1 MFSLLTNNF
10 FNIKQKSMNNIN
22 INEQEYL
29 LTDKVKQIDKQKI
42 NIIKENNK
50 VSNQNYIIILI
61 IISII
66 IKILVHN
73 IFNLY
78 KLSKLIF
85 WLLEFKTN
93 FENKTKFHNTINEL
107 YYFVFKK
114 NKNNKL
120 IFFLIFISLIF
131 YHIFIFCIKV
141 IF

>member
-1 MFSLLTNNF
+1 
-10 FNIKQKSMNNIN
+10 MNNIN

-66 IKILVHN
+66 MKIIAHN

-78 KLSKLIF
+78 KLSKIIF
-85 WLLEFKTN
+85 WLIEFKTN
-93 FENKTKFHNTINEL
+93 FENQIKVHNTINEL
-107 YYFVFKK
+107 YYFIFKK
-114 NKNNKL
+114 NKNNEL
-120 IFFLIFISLIF
+120 IFILIFISLIF